1 MRPLTV
7 IVALAGLGGIGWGLM
22 QVAEPP
28 SSSFEVPTR
37 VQQPPVEPDAQEVPA
52 QAPVAPQQPATRSR
66 PPARSIAPSVI
77 AAPQLPLDELERV
90 EGRGALSEMA
100 LAVPP
105 KRPEMLRLYRPVAPA
120 AGVIEADGFTVS
132 IAGVESL
139 AAEESCTDAQGRQWP
154 CGAHARTA
162 FRSFLRGRA
171 VECRIDPELPPGP
184 VSSACSLGPTDLAA
198 WLVANGWARAGDDVY
213 REAEQTARA
222 AGRGIHAG
230 APGG

>member
-1 MRPLTV
+1 MRPLT
-7 IVALAGLGGIGWGLM
+7 IIIALTGLGGIGWGLM
-22 QVAEPP
+22 QFAEPP
-28 SSSFEVPTR
+28 PSSFEAPAR
-37 VQQPPVEPDAQEVPA
+37 VQPEAEAEPAELAVPPQR
-52 QAPVAPQQPATRSR
+52 QAGRAR

-90 EGRGALSEMA
+90 DGRGALSDMA

-132 IAGVESL
+132 IAGVETPS
-139 AAEESCTDAQGRQWP
+139 ADESCTDAQGRQWP

-184 VSSACSLGPTDLAA
+184 VSSDCSLGATDLAA